1 MRGVAYDEALA
12 ERVRGLMA
20 ATGGSVEEKKM
31 FGGLCFMLNGQ
42 MCCGVMKDDLIVKL
56 EPDASLELAEQP
68 NVRLFDFSGRP
79 MAGMLYVSPGALQ
92 TDAAL
97 EEWLQRGVKYVAQHP
112 KSATKPKTKSRSKR

>member
-1 MRGVAYDEALA
+1 VAYDESLA
-12 ERVRGLMA
+12 ERVRGVMA
-20 ATGGSVEEKKM
+20 AAGGSVEEKKM

-42 MCCGVMKDDLIVKL
+42 MCCGVMKEDLIVKL
-56 EPDASLELAEQP
+56 EPDASLVFAEQA

-97 EEWLQRGVKYVAQHP
+97 EKWIQRGVEYVVKHP
-112 KSATKPKTKSRSKR
+112 KSAAKPKSRSKR

>member
-1 MRGVAYDEALA
+1 
-12 ERVRGLMA
+12 MA
-20 ATGGSVEEKKM
+20 AAGGSVEEKKM

-56 EPDASLELAEQP
+56 EPDASLELAERP

-79 MAGMLYVSPGALQ
+79 MAGMLYVSPGAVE

-97 EEWLQRGVKYVAQHP
+97 DEWIHRGVEYVAKHP
-112 KSATKPKTKSRSKR
+112 KTAAKSKSKSRSKR